1 MATPFDETFRA
12 SYERLYD
19 RHTESRYRPALQ
31 SLCTGLAD
39 LLRNR
44 LTQAQR
50 LRCRVESGRIKSRN
64 RLLVKAGKIHEHGGR
79 IGEPEHV
86 FTYVHDI
93 VGTRVTCN
101 TKDDVNAVVAAI
113 QSVVESTDGHKVFSR
128 GRDDWKKDYVSGP
141 KESGYRA
148 VNLTL
153 AVYVPQGGHLSLIPC
168 EVQVRTLLQHAWGEL
183 THEDTYKPGVSP
195 PPLVV
200 TLSRRLAD
208 ALAVMDDI
216 ALDLR
221 KELDRVEALSVAEL
235 VPMSL
240 IAPPA
245 PVERQSAGDAIATP
259 SGGNQEVDP
268 GETDDEDAED
278 HDAEDSEHIDAN
290 SAGASKRSTA
300 PALTVG
306 DHVMGT
312 VMSSGPHYALIQIAE
327 GRRGILHYSAL
338 KSSWEDYVDVSN
350 KVAVGD
356 TVEVTITSVD
366 HGTGR
371 VVLSLVEPDVSPRPR
386 RREPRW

>member
-1 MATPFDETFRA
+1 
-12 SYERLYD
+12 
-19 RHTESRYRPALQ
+19 
-31 SLCTGLAD
+31 
-39 LLRNR
+39 
-44 LTQAQR
+44 
-50 LRCRVESGRIKSRN
+50 
-64 RLLVKAGKIHEHGGR
+64 VKAGKIHEHEGG
-79 IGEPEHV
+79 IDEPEAI

-113 QSVVESTDGHKVFSR
+113 QSVVESNDGHKVFSR

-208 ALAVMDDI
+208 ALAVLDDI

-221 KELDRVEALSVAEL
+221 KELDRVEALSVAESA
-235 VPMSL
+235 PTL

-245 PVERQSAGDAIATP
+245 PVEGQSQGGAIATI
-259 SGGNQEVDP
+259 SGKKVDP
-268 GETDDEDAED
+268 GETADEDAEGD
-278 HDAEDSEHIDAN
+278 DAESSEHIDAK
-290 SAGASKRSTA
+290 SAEASKRSTA
-300 PALTVG
+300 PALSVG

-312 VMSSGPHYALIQIAE
+312 VMSSGPQYALIQIAE

-338 KSSWEDYVDVSN
+338 KSSWGDYVDVSD

-371 VVLSLVEPDVSPRPR
+371 VELSLVEPDVSPRPR

>member
-12 SYERLYD
+12 SYERLYE

-39 LLRNR
+39 LLGDR
-44 LTQAQR
+44 LTPAQR

-64 RLLVKAGKIHEHGGR
+64 RLLVKAGKVYEQAGQIE
-79 IGEPEHV
+79 EPEHV
-86 FTYVHDI
+86 FSCVHDI

-101 TKDDVNAVVAAI
+101 TTDDVNAVVAAI
-113 QSVVESTDGHKVFSR
+113 QSVVDSTDEHKVFSR
-128 GRDDWKKDYVSGP
+128 GRDNWKKDYVSGP

-153 AVYVPQGGHLSLIPC
+153 AVYVPQGGHLALIPC

-183 THEDTYKPGVSP
+183 THEDTYKPGVAP

-208 ALAVMDDI
+208 ALAVLDDI

-221 KELDRVEALSVAEL
+221 KELDRVEALSLAEAAL
-235 VPMSL
+235 KPLPTPLPSAVQ
-240 IAPPA
+240 
-245 PVERQSAGDAIATP
+245 QSGRDVIGTLSGAI
-259 SGGNQEVDP
+259 QEVDS
-268 GETDDEDAED
+268 GEAED
-278 HDAEDSEHIDAN
+278 DNAEDSVAEDTDLDAD
-290 SAGASKRSTA
+290 SAKASERSTA
-300 PALTVG
+300 PPLLVG

-312 VMSSGPHYALIQIAE
+312 VMSSGPHYALIQVAE

-338 KSSWEDYVDVSN
+338 KSSWEDYVDVSD

-356 TVEVTITSVD
+356 TVEVQITSID
-366 HGTGR
+366 GGTGR
-371 VVLSLVEPDVSPRPR
+371 VELSLVETDVSPRPK